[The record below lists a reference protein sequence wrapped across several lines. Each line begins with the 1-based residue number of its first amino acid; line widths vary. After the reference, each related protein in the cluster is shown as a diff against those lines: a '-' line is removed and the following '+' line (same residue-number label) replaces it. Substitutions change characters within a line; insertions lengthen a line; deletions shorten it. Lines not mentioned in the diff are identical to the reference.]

1 MSKAKF
7 NAQEVDQALSEF
19 LASVA
24 PTEVPGLGYN
34 GDITVYRQSAYAAK
48 GKSDGQSKGPID
60 GYLED
65 VQPGLDSE

>member
-7 NAQEVDQALSEF
+7 NAQEVQVAMAQF
-19 LASVA
+19 LASTTPA
-24 PTEVPGLGYN
+24 EVPGLGYN
-34 GDITVYRQSAYAAK
+34 GDITVYK

-60 GYLED
+60 EYLED

>member
-7 NAQEVDQALSEF
+7 NAQDVELALAQF
-19 LASVA
+19 LASTTPA
-24 PTEVPGLGYN
+24 EVPGLGYN
-34 GDITVYRQSAYAAK
+34 GDITVYK
-48 GKSDGQSKGPID
+48 GKQDGQSKGPID

>member
-7 NAQEVDQALSEF
+7 NAQDVELALAQF
-19 LASVA
+19 LASTTPA
-24 PTEVPGLGYN
+24 EVPGAGHN
-34 GDITVYRQSAYAAK
+34 GDITVYK

-60 GYLED
+60 EYLED

>member
-1 MSKAKF
+1 M
-7 NAQEVDQALSEF
+7 AQF
-19 LASVA
+19 LASTTPA
-24 PTEVPGLGYN
+24 EVPGLGYN
-34 GDITVYRQSAYAAK
+34 GDITVYK

>member
-7 NAQEVDQALSEF
+7 NAQDVDQALSEF
-19 LASVA
+19 MTSVA
-24 PTEVPGLGYN
+24 PTEVPGAGYN
-34 GDITVYRQSAYAAK
+34 GDITVYK

>member
-7 NAQEVDQALSEF
+7 NAQDVELALSEF

-24 PTEVPGLGYN
+24 PTEVPGLGHN
-34 GDITVYRQSAYAAK
+34 GDITVYK
-48 GKSDGQSKGPID
+48 GKNDGQSKGPID